1 MKYWIIRMP
10 EPRPFGD
17 TSRRA
22 IFRAMSV
29 AEPVNVLGGGCV
41 ESVVTRRTHF
51 RVVLRFFVTSV
62 VLRRLGVFEIELF
75 RVLPDW

>member
-10 EPRPFGD
+10 DPRPFGE

-22 IFRAMSV
+22 IFLAISV
-29 AEPVNVLGGGCV
+29 AEPVNVPGGGCV

-51 RVVLRFFVTSV
+51 RVAARFFAMSPV
-62 VLRRLGVFEIELF
+62 VDTQNLF
-75 RVLPDW
+75 LKLT